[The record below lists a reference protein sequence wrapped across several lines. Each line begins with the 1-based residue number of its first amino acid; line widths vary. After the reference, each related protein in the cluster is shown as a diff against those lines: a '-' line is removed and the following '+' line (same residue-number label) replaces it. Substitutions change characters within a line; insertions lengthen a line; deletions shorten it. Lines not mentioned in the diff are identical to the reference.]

1 MIFLILPNIQAWF
14 LAKCVLVVFMSDIQV
29 HIIRLGQKTV
39 FLGNVHYYMVFIAYY
54 TELNLQICNY
64 AQKRRICRGNSK
76 YALDDFFCEHF
87 CPRRKAANF
96 CHPGDQTTM
105 HLFLHNINFF
115 LQQPTFMY
123 HFRQNREL
131 QYLLQLSAS
140 QLLFFFHLPRS
151 SRGSTDGLAF
161 NIIFRLPIT
170 IPYKDGA
177 CIHLSERKYCLRKK
191 LNKPVFLSLECP
203 CFLE

>member
-1 MIFLILPNIQAWF
+1 MVEQNAVKYPAFNRSGYC
-14 LAKCVLVVFMSDIQV
+14 LAKKRINKFSATIF
-29 HIIRLGQKTV
+29 IRG
-39 FLGNVHYYMVFIAYY
+39 FPCI
-54 TELNLQICNY
+54 
-64 AQKRRICRGNSK
+64 
-76 YALDDFFCEHF
+76 FFF
-87 CPRRKAANF
+87 
-96 CHPGDQTTM
+96 TTS
-105 HLFLHNINFF
+105 IF

-131 QYLLQLSAS
+131 QFLLQLSAS